1 MNLKLRFKNKT
12 TCIAIVTLAIS
23 FIYSCLG
30 MIGIVP
36 KISENDVLMVIKQL
50 IDLLALMGILVDPT
64 TAGIGDS
71 ARALTYFEPKTV
83 ENIYDK
89 FPVGGEA
96 EGNTDVQHENKDPKD
111 PEV

>member
-23 FIYSCLG
+23 FIYSVLG
-30 MIGIVP
+30 MIGVVP
-36 KISENDVLMVIKQL
+36 KISENEVMETIKLL
-50 IDLLALMGILVDPT
+50 IDILALLGIVVDPT

-71 ARALTYFEPKTV
+71 ARALTYFEPKSV
-83 ENIYDK
+83 ENIYDD
-89 FPVGGEA
+89 FQTGGES
-96 EGNTDVQHENKDPKD
+96 EGNTDIQHETNDPKD